1 MRANELFRFIDGYPD
16 YLVGDNG
23 TIYST
28 IKRKEL
34 VQSDLNEYII
44 VTLIGDNGATHAL
57 VHRLVA
63 AAFIEKVKGKEF
75 VDHIDGNRANNVVS
89 WNCVVL
95 NDKDGSSFDADDISL
110 YPIPLTLE
118 ILEKNGF
125 KKIQIHGEKQDDIFQ
140 CYDGEITIEVGI
152 YDPNYIL
159 IHYRYETP
167 DGIHSGELSS
177 IVKADG
183 GKFYLHEL
191 QHALRLCKVEKE
203 IEL

>member
-1 MRANELFRFIDGYPD
+1 MKANELFRFIDGYPD

-34 VQSDLNEYII
+34 VQSDLNGYRI

-89 WNCVVL
+89 NLRWCTFRENCSFPLAKENMRNAHIKRKGKPVIQYDL
-95 NDKDGSSFDADDISL
+95 DGNEIARFRGQNEAGRTTGISGANISQVCNNKRKTAGG
-110 YPIPLTLE
+110 YIWR
-118 ILEKNGF
+118 
-125 KKIQIHGEKQDDIFQ
+125 
-140 CYDGEITIEVGI
+140 YDVQ
-152 YDPNYIL
+152 N
-159 IHYRYETP
+159 
-167 DGIHSGELSS
+167 
-177 IVKADG
+177 
-183 GKFYLHEL
+183 
-191 QHALRLCKVEKE
+191 
-203 IEL
+203 